1 MDKNLTLNGSG
12 PDLLTVQRS
21 AAQGTPD
28 FGIFE
33 TSEGETV
40 NLSEMT
46 ISKGKAPG
54 FGGGINA
61 NGPLTVTG
69 CKVSNNTGGQG
80 GGINSFSL
88 LNVIAS
94 TISNNN
100 SFDEFLRDKQ
110 TVAQGV
116 VVGVG
121 NWQQQLATNKAA
133 AFALAFVQRTDFLAR
148 YSAQTGAAAFVNNL
162 NANAGGVLNDAER
175 SALITELSPNPSDV
189 NLRADVLQKVAENAA
204 LQQQEFDRA
213 FVLMEYFGYLRR
225 DPDSAPD
232 ASYAGYQFW
241 LSKLNQFGG
250 NYIQAEMVKA
260 FISADEYRKRFGQ

>member
-12 PDLLTVQRS
+12 PDLLTVQSS
-21 AAQGTPD
+21 AVQGTPD
-28 FGIFE
+28 FGSLE

-100 SFDEFLRDKQ
+100 SFDEFLSDKE
-110 TVAQGV
+110 TAAQGV
-116 VVGVG
+116 VVGAA
-121 NWQQQLATNKAA
+121 NCQQQLAMNTAA
-133 AFALAFVQRTDFLAR
+133 ALVLA
-148 YSAQTGAAAFVNNL
+148 
-162 NANAGGVLNDAER
+162 
-175 SALITELSPNPSDV
+175 
-189 NLRADVLQKVAENAA
+189 
-204 LQQQEFDRA
+204 
-213 FVLMEYFGYLRR
+213 
-225 DPDSAPD
+225 
-232 ASYAGYQFW
+232 
-241 LSKLNQFGG
+241 
-250 NYIQAEMVKA
+250 
-260 FISADEYRKRFGQ
+260 

>member
-40 NLSEMT
+40 NLFEMT

-100 SFDEFLRDKQ
+100 SFVGGGINLIDDAVANVTSSTINNNWASLR
-110 TVAQGV
+110 G
-116 VVGVG
+116 
-121 NWQQQLATNKAA
+121 
-133 AFALAFVQRTDFLAR
+133 
-148 YSAQTGAAAFVNNL
+148 
-162 NANAGGVLNDAER
+162 
-175 SALITELSPNPSDV
+175 
-189 NLRADVLQKVAENAA
+189 
-204 LQQQEFDRA
+204 
-213 FVLMEYFGYLRR
+213 
-225 DPDSAPD
+225 
-232 ASYAGYQFW
+232 
-241 LSKLNQFGG
+241 
-250 NYIQAEMVKA
+250 
-260 FISADEYRKRFGQ
+260 